1 MTKNIYAV
9 AGVSGHT
16 GSVAADTLL
25 SQGHTVRV
33 IVRDAAKGAAWQA
46 KGAEVAIASLGDTAA
61 VTRALTGVAGAYLL
75 LPPDVTT
82 ATPIE
87 NNAKLSASL
96 AQAIRASKVP
106 HVVLLSSVGAQ
117 HATGNGPIK
126 ALHQAE
132 ADFAATGTA
141 LTAIRAAYFQENWGN
156 SLGMLAQGVL
166 PTFVP
171 STISYPQV
179 ATADIGRTIAGALV
193 EGGTP
198 GKTQIIELAGPR
210 DYTGTEVAAILAKL
224 TGKPVAVQDAPLDA
238 VVPMFTSFGIS
249 APVAALFREMY
260 EGIASGRVA
269 YEGGAARSVRGTV
282 EVGETL
288 AALLPR

>member
-1 MTKNIYAV
+1 MTKNIYAI

-16 GSVAADTLL
+16 GAVAADTLL
-25 SQGHTVRV
+25 SQGHKVRV
-33 IVRDAAKGAAWQA
+33 IVRDAAKGAPWLA
-46 KGAEVAIASLGDTAA
+46 KGAEVAVASLDDTAA

-87 NNAKLSASL
+87 NNAKRSAAL

-106 HVVLLSSVGAQ
+106 HVVLLSSIGAQ

-126 ALHQAE
+126 ALHRAE
-132 ADFAATGTA
+132 ADFAATGA
-141 LTAIRAAYFQENWGN
+141 AITAIRAAYFQENWGA
-156 SLGMLAQGVL
+156 SLGMLAQGML
-166 PTFVP
+166 PTFIP

-179 ATADIGRTIAGALV
+179 ATADIGRTVAGALV

-198 GKTQIIELAGPR
+198 GKLQVIELAGPR
-210 DYTGTEVAAILAKL
+210 DYTGADIAAVLAKL
-224 TGKPVAVQDAPLDA
+224 TGKPVTVQDAPLDA
-238 VVPMFTSFGIS
+238 VVPTFTSFGIS
-249 APVAALFREMY
+249 ATVAGLFREMY

-282 EVGETL
+282 DVGETL